1 MVRRQNKTSSD
12 LLTLAEAAAHLDL
25 SVRTLRRYKA
35 NGRLKVVRVGR
46 RLYCTLQDAR
56 NATTDGLSS
65 VAASHMVDDGWS
77 DRTVREWLQMVRGF
91 MGSIVSSTR
100 PLDGK
105 LRYLEEITTRFGDLK
120 VSQYLLRHL
129 EEVHRIAKAEGWWL
143 EDAEMLLVL
152 PKEMPVIDALREV
165 QARFAGVVPSPRD
178 AGRRSARATDRS
190 SGPSEP
196 RKSRRPG
203 STATRRDPDRWT
215 AE

>member
-1 MVRRQNKTSSD
+1 MVRRQNNPSSD
-12 LLTLAEAAAHLDL
+12 LLTLAEVAAQLGL

-56 NATTDGLSS
+56 NATTEGLSS
-65 VAASHMVDDGWS
+65 VAASHMVDDGWR

-91 MGSIVSSTR
+91 MGSIASSTR

-105 LRYLEEITTRFGDLK
+105 LRYLEEITARFGDLK
-120 VSQYLLRHL
+120 VSQYLLRHVA
-129 EEVHRIAKAEGWWL
+129 EVHRIAKAEGWWT

-152 PKEMPVIDALREV
+152 PRELPVIDALREV
-165 QARFAGVVPSPRD
+165 QARFAGLVPSPQD

-190 SGPSEP
+190 SGQSEP
-196 RKSRRPG
+196 PKARRPR
-203 STATRRDPDRWT
+203 STATRRDLDRWT
-215 AE
+215 IE